1 MKIAPSILSS
11 DFSRLGEEIQMLN
24 ESSADLVHIDVM
36 DGMFVPNITIGPC
49 VIKSL
54 RKYSSLPFDVHLMI
68 QEPHRYIKD
77 FANAGADIIT
87 IHVEAESN
95 IHETLKLIKS
105 FGIKTGLSVKPNTS
119 IETVFPYLEI
129 LDMVLVMT
137 VEPGF
142 GGQTFMSDMMHKVT
156 ICKTI
161 CQKQNLNVEIE
172 IDGGINEDTI
182 VISKQY
188 DVDICVA
195 GTAVFKAKDPKLAIE
210 NLKQIKRSPR

>member
-11 DFSRLGEEIQMLN
+11 DFSRLKDEMQMLN
-24 ESSADLVHIDVM
+24 ESSADLVHVDVM

-54 RKYSSLPFDVHLMI
+54 RKYSNLPFDVHLMI

-77 FANAGADIIT
+77 FVDAGANIIT
-87 IHVEAESN
+87 IHVEAESD
-95 IHETLKLIKS
+95 IPKTLRLIKS
-105 FGIKTGLSVKPNTS
+105 LGVKTSLSVKPNTP
-119 IETVFPYLEI
+119 IDAIFPYLDM

-142 GGQTFMSDMMHKVT
+142 GGQTFMSDIMHKVT
-156 ICKTI
+156 TCKKICK
-161 CQKQNLNVEIE
+161 KNNLNIEIE
-172 IDGGINEDTI
+172 IDGGINKDTI
-182 VISKQY
+182 TVAKQY

-210 NLKQIKRSPR
+210 NLK